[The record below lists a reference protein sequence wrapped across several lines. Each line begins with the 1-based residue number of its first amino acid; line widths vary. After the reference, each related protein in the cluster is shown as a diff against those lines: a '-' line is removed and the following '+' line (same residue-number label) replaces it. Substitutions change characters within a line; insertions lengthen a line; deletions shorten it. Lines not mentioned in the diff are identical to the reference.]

1 MTWHDNIAEEY
12 YGIELVKGEESY
24 QFSSYYL
31 LTMIQQYVQA
41 EAKFIRS
48 KNFQTIE
55 GSLYTQFNGSYKLSK
70 YQAWLVLDE
79 YVKQNQLDQKIY
91 QFNPVIIN
99 CGGQQINIFNP
110 SYHFLLQKIKE
121 NNIPDEKIIKM
132 IRLLLIGFEP
142 KNKELPPH
150 EQSEYVHEYLEE
162 MPVTLPAL
170 VVTLFG
176 SEVSRNPMSIIP
188 SLMLLDLIES
198 NAVLSFNELPITLKT
213 CLPQSTNPQVIIIE
227 WLMRYWKN
235 STEKKISL
243 NRLSKLQFEQKQKES
258 NINQPSELRFYTYK
272 IMEMMSKVL
281 ELQLPKNKLLF
292 YASESDSTEICT
304 LFDSTRIYSF
314 DSFCSESSIEEIK
327 QDMPRLTC

>member
-1 MTWHDNIAEEY
+1 MTWPDNIAEEY

-31 LTMIQQYVQA
+31 LTIIQQYIQA
-41 EAKFIRS
+41 EVQFIRS

-55 GSLYTQFNGSYKLSK
+55 GNLYTQFNGGYKLSK
-70 YQAWLVLDE
+70 YQAWLVIAE
-79 YVKQNQLDQKIY
+79 YVKQKQL
-91 QFNPVIIN
+91 NSVIIN
-99 CGGQQINIFNP
+99 CGGQPINIFNP
-110 SYHFLLQKIKE
+110 SYHSLLKKIKK

-142 KNKELPPH
+142 IIKELPCH
-150 EQSEYVHEYLEE
+150 EQSEYAHEYLEE
-162 MPVTLPAL
+162 MPVALPTL

-198 NAVLSFNELPITLKT
+198 NAVLSFNKSPITLEN
-213 CLPQSTNPQVIIIE
+213 CLPQSIDPKIIIIE
-227 WLMRYWKN
+227 WLMRYWEN

-243 NRLSKLQFEQKQKES
+243 NRLSKLQFEQELKHS
-258 NINQPSELRFYTYK
+258 NVNQQSELRFYTYK

-281 ELQLPKNKLLF
+281 ELQLPKNKLLLDF
-292 YASESDSTEICT
+292 SGNDSTEICT
-304 LFDSTRIYSF
+304 LFDLTRIYSF

-327 QDMPRLTC
+327 PDIPRLTC